1 MLRKRSLH
9 SMKPSRSLHLA
20 LALILYNGFDVVA
33 QTQVGPAPAKEVETL
48 LKHSSDRRNGKQE
61 REYQGKFLKAI
72 EPQLL
77 PALGTCTSKTPDT
90 VEPGA
95 IAFVIGA
102 DGRVKRLLW
111 SANNPMAECVGK
123 KLRSITTLPRPPED
137 NWVDGVG
144 VANHSAAEKE
154 APVDKPVTATGKQLA
169 EYEKA
174 IAPYVAKARATYPS
188 AKARF
193 LAGLRTGYSFSV
205 RVRLFDPDGVHED
218 SFMAVQKISG
228 DEITGVL
235 GPVDILRSYRRGQT
249 ITVKERNIDNWVI
262 VRPDGT
268 EEGNYVGKFLDHY
281 KPH

>member
-1 MLRKRSLH
+1 
-9 SMKPSRSLHLA
+9 MKPSRRLQLA
-20 LALILYNGFDVVA
+20 FALILYSGFNAVA
-33 QTQVGPAPAKEVETL
+33 QTHAGPAPAIEVEAL
-48 LKHSSDRRNGKQE
+48 LKQSSDRRNGKQARQYE
-61 REYQGKFLKAI
+61 DKFLKAI
-72 EPQLL
+72 DPTLI
-77 PALGTCTSKTPDT
+77 AAMKTCTSKTPDT

-95 IAFVIGA
+95 IAFIIGV

-111 SANNPMAECVGK
+111 SANIPMAECVGE

-137 NWVDGVG
+137 NWVDGIG
-144 VANHSAAEKE
+144 VANHSTAEKN
-154 APVDKPVTATGKQLA
+154 APVDKPFKATADQLA

-174 IAPYVAKARATYPS
+174 ISPYVAKARATYPA

-193 LAGLRTGYSFSV
+193 LAGLPPGYSFSV
-205 RVRLFDPDGVHED
+205 RVRLFDPNGQRED
-218 SFMAVQKISG
+218 SFMTVQKISG
-228 DEITGVL
+228 GEITGVL
-235 GPVDILRSYRRGQT
+235 GSVDILHSYKRGQT